1 MKNIFGNTREI
12 RKRMTLEER
21 SREKQ
26 KCLQNMDVDSALNED
41 YTAYSN
47 AVLNIVK
54 EKEFEKLF
62 KSSQKNIMAQP
73 VNFFRY
79 SFNYTQYYTLVGK
92 LFFQKSK
99 HYFIAEEI

>member
-26 KCLQNMDVDSALNED
+26 KCLQNMEVDSALNED
-41 YTAYSN
+41 YT
-47 AVLNIVK
+47 
-54 EKEFEKLF
+54 
-62 KSSQKNIMAQP
+62 
-73 VNFFRY
+73 
-79 SFNYTQYYTLVGK
+79 QYYTLVDK